1 MNGGL
6 SGTQSIS
13 LFVCIAM
20 YILNFVLI
28 GRALWF
34 FRKTGGIRGLND
46 RSGLIE
52 DKLLGGAK
60 AVAGAVATKSNAAI
74 KK

>member
-1 MNGGL
+1 
-6 SGTQSIS
+6 
-13 LFVCIAM
+13 M

-46 RSGLIE
+46 RTGLLE

-60 AVAGAVATKSNAAI
+60 AIAGAVGAKSNAAI
-74 KK
+74 AK